1 MAARPGAEIRVRREA
16 KMTAFEGYKDR
27 FKFVRF
33 ERQDGVLEVAIH
45 RDGGEALWEGNVGGI
60 HDELGEA
67 FRLVARDPEV
77 RVMILTGS
85 GDAFCAKS
93 DHTPTGETMD
103 ARWWDRIYREGKD
116 LLMNLLDI
124 EVPVV
129 GAVNGDALLHAE
141 LVVLSDIVIAAE
153 GARFADKAHG
163 ISGVTPGDGVH
174 VVWPMLLGPN
184 RARHFLL
191 TGAEIEASEAQRLG
205 IVAEVLPKGEV
216 RARAWAIAHEL
227 AAKPKLMLRYSKI
240 ALTLE
245 IKRRLLAD
253 LGYGLALE
261 GLGALDMISGRR
273 D

>member
-1 MAARPGAEIRVRREA
+1 ML
-16 KMTAFEGYKDR
+16 KFEDYRNR
-27 FKFVRF
+27 FKHVRF
-33 ERQDGVLEVAIH
+33 ERQEGILEVAIH
-45 RDGGEALWEGNVGGI
+45 RDGAAALWEGNPGGI

-85 GDAFCAKS
+85 GDAFCAQM
-93 DHTPTGETMD
+93 DLTPTPETMD
-103 ARWWDRIYREGKD
+103 ARWWERIQREGKD
-116 LLMNLLDI
+116 LLMNLLNI
-124 EVPVV
+124 EVPIV

-163 ISGVTPGDGVH
+163 GAGVVPGDGVH

-191 TGAEIEASEAQRLG
+191 TGAEIEAAEAQRLG
-205 IVAEVLPKGEV
+205 IVAEVLPAGQV
-216 RARAWAIAHEL
+216 RERAWAIAREL
-227 AAKPKLMLRYSKI
+227 AAKPALMLRYSKI

-245 IKRRLLAD
+245 IKRRLLSD

-261 GLGALDMISGRR
+261 GLGALDTISRHKG
-273 D
+273 